1 VPRLGSLAG
10 ACLTATVATVAAAL
24 VASVLPA
31 APAQAASLGPA
42 DLPPPVTLKVPTPAP
57 GHQLM
62 LDTCSTPSQADI
74 KAWQRY
80 SPYKAIAAYIPARSD
95 MDMWACRDSTSAA
108 NLTPAWVDQV
118 LSGGWNLMPIQVG
131 LQAPCSGFSK
141 RMSSSASKARSQ
153 GVLAASDAAARV
165 RALGIPATSPVVA
178 DIEAYAG
185 SAACSTA
192 VTSYV
197 AGWTARLH
205 QLGLRSAV
213 YGSKASTIKDVVAAS
228 ASPSY
233 VEPDVIWVANYNGQA
248 NTTFDASVMSST
260 QWAGRR
266 VSQFNPN
273 VTRSFG
279 GSTLTIDEDAVQ
291 VSVWDRSAPRLVAQQ
306 PPSATRRKR
315 VKVGWRSVDAS
326 GVARYQVRVK
336 HNAGRWKYPKEL
348 RRTKRTN
355 RTFSL
360 SPGERWC
367 VSVRATD
374 RVGNTSAWSAPRC
387 TTRFVDDASMRA
399 GRAWKRVHASY
410 LGTGTKTS
418 RKGVT
423 LRGKRVSG
431 SRVGVIL
438 HGRGTVRVL
447 IGGHVV
453 GEVHGN
459 GTKWITL
466 PRTRSGRLALR
477 TTTRAKVVVD
487 GYVVTS

>member
-10 ACLTATVATVAAAL
+10 ASLAAAL
-24 VASVLPA
+24 VTSALAAGPA
-31 APAQAASLGPA
+31 HAASLGPA
-42 DLPPPVTLKVPTPAP
+42 DLPPPVTLKVPTPAA

-62 LDTCSTPSQADI
+62 LDTCDTPSQAAI
-74 KAWQRY
+74 TAWQRY

-95 MDMWACRDSTSAA
+95 MDMWACRDSASAA
-108 NLTPAWVDQV
+108 NLTPGWVDQV

-141 RMSSSASKARSQ
+141 RMSASATKARSQ
-153 GVLAASDAAARV
+153 GVAAASDAAARV
-165 RALGIPATSPVVA
+165 RALGIPATSPIVS

-185 SAACSTA
+185 NATCSKA

-197 AGWTARLH
+197 AGWTTRLH

-233 VEPDVIWVANYNGQA
+233 AEPDVIWVANYNGRA
-248 NTTFDASVMSST
+248 DTTFDASVMSSS

-279 GSTLTIDEDAVQ
+279 GHPLTIDEDAVQ
-291 VSVWDRSAPRLVAQQ
+291 VSVWDRSAPRLVAQE
-306 PPSATRRKR
+306 PPRATKRKR
-315 VKVGWRSVDAS
+315 LKVGWRSVDPS

-336 HNAGRWKYPKEL
+336 HNGGRWKYPRDL
-348 RRTKRTN
+348 RRTQRTN
-355 RTFSL
+355 RTFGF

-367 VSVRATD
+367 VEARATD

-387 TTRFVDDASMRA
+387 TTRFVDDASMKA
-399 GRAWKRVHASY
+399 GRAWKRVHSAY

-423 LRGKRVSG
+423 LRGRRVSG
-431 SRVGVIL
+431 SRVGIIL
-438 HGRGTVRVL
+438 HGRGTLRVA

-453 GEVHGN
+453 GEVHGR
-459 GTKWITL
+459 GTKWLTL
-466 PRTRSGRLALR
+466 PRSRSGHLTLR

-487 GYVVTS
+487 GYVVTP